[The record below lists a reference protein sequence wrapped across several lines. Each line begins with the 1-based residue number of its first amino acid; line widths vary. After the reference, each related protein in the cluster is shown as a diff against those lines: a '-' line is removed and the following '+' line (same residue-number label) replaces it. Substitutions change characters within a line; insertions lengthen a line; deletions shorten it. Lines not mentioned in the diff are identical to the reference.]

1 MGIQVHDIDSI
12 DNQSANVKSSKRI
25 VISKPV
31 CIIIVVS
38 IILTFS
44 ALIIGLTVGLK
55 NVYTLSET
63 EKYETCLDLSCKNFS
78 LLQSIF
84 FYQFY

>member
-1 MGIQVHDIDSI
+1 MAVQVQDSDNI
-12 DNQSANVKSSKRI
+12 DNQSSNAISPKRI
-25 VISKPV
+25 VISKLV
-31 CIIIVVS
+31 FLIIVASV
-38 IILTFS
+38 ILTFV

-55 NVYTLSET
+55 KAYTPSET
-63 EKYETCLDLSCKNFS
+63 EKYETCLDLSCKNVS